1 MTPTPTPSPPPLPLP
16 PLPTCTVGL
25 TGLGYVGL
33 PLAACFASTT
43 SSERN
48 GEALQRRVIGY
59 DVNAARVEELRQG
72 HDRTRELSAEEL
84 QQAIAAGLELSTN
97 PADLAAADVFIVTV
111 PTPIDSAKRPDLT
124 PLHRASAAVGEAIKA
139 RAQRQPNTQAVVIYE
154 STVYPGATEEECLPL
169 LEQHSG
175 QTFNNG
181 FVVGYSPERLV
192 PGDKQHGFRT
202 ITKVTSGSTAEA
214 GAWVDGLYGS
224 VVAAGTYL
232 APSLKVAEAAKVIE
246 NTQRDL
252 NIALVNELA
261 MIFARLGID
270 TGDVLAAAGT
280 KWNFLPFQP
289 GLVGGHCI
297 GVDPYYLTHKA
308 EQLGYYPQV
317 VLSGRRINDGL
328 ADWLAERLIQ
338 AMAKRGLVIAGAEV
352 LVLGLTFKENCPDL
366 RNTRV
371 RQLVEALQAYGCRL
385 TVVDPWVEPGD
396 PAAAGLEVLAEI
408 PAGSRYG
415 AVVAAVA
422 HRQFS
427 GWPAPQWQALLQGNG
442 VLLDLKNLMPR
453 ELGALRL

>member
-1 MTPTPTPSPPPLPLP
+1 MIFSLSFPICAE
-16 PLPTCTVGL
+16 CTVAVI
-25 TGLGYVGL
+25 GLGYVGL
-33 PLAACFASTT
+33 PLAACFATTTT
-43 SSERN
+43 SARN
-48 GEALQRRVIGY
+48 GQSLRRRVIGY
-59 DVNAARVEELRQG
+59 DVNASRVEELRQG
-72 HDRTRELSAEEL
+72 HDRTRELTAEEL
-84 QQAIAAGLELSTN
+84 QQALAAGLELSTN
-97 PADLAAADVFIVTV
+97 PDELAAADVFIVTV
-111 PTPIDSAKRPDLT
+111 PTPIDAAKRPELT
-124 PLHRASAAVGEAIKA
+124 PLRKASAAVGEAIRA
-139 RAQRQPNTQAVVIYE
+139 RAQRQAGTQAVVIYE
-154 STVYPGATEEECLPL
+154 STVYPGATEEECVPL

-175 QTFNNG
+175 LAFNEG

-232 APSLKVAEAAKVIE
+232 APNLKVAEAAKVIE

-338 AMAKRGLVIAGAEV
+338 AMARQGLVIAGAEV
-352 LVLGLTFKENCPDL
+352 LVLGFTFKENCPDL

-371 RQLVEALQAYGCRL
+371 CQLVQALQSYGCSL

-396 PAAAGLEVLAEI
+396 PAAAGIEVLAEI
-408 PAGSRYG
+408 PACTRYG

-422 HRQFS
+422 HQQFS
-427 GWPAPQWQALLQGNG
+427 GWPAAQWQELLQVNG

-453 ELGALRL
+453 ELVALRL

>member
-1 MTPTPTPSPPPLPLP
+1 M
-16 PLPTCTVGL
+16 
-25 TGLGYVGL
+25 
-33 PLAACFASTT
+33 
-43 SSERN
+43 
-48 GEALQRRVIGY
+48 
-59 DVNAARVEELRQG
+59 
-72 HDRTRELSAEEL
+72 
-84 QQAIAAGLELSTN
+84 
-97 PADLAAADVFIVTV
+97 
-111 PTPIDSAKRPDLT
+111 
-124 PLHRASAAVGEAIKA
+124 
-139 RAQRQPNTQAVVIYE
+139 VIYE
-154 STVYPGATEEECLPL
+154 STVYPGATEEECVPL

-175 QTFNNG
+175 LAFNEG

-202 ITKVTSGSTAEA
+202 ITKVTSSSTAEA

-261 MIFARLGID
+261 
-270 TGDVLAAAGT
+270 AAGT

-317 VLSGRRINDGL
+317 VLSSRRINDGL

-371 RQLVEALQAYGCRL
+371 RQL
-385 TVVDPWVEPGD
+385 
-396 PAAAGLEVLAEI
+396 LE
-408 PAGSRYG
+408 
-415 AVVAAVA
+415 
-422 HRQFS
+422 
-427 GWPAPQWQALLQGNG
+427 
-442 VLLDLKNLMPR
+442 
-453 ELGALRL
+453 ALRL